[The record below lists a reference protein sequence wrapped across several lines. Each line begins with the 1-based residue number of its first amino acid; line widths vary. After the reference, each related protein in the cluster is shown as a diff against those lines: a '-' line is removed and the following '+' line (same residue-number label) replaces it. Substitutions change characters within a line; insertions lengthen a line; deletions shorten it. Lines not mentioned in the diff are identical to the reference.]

1 MTHMSNN
8 VDFEKFFL
16 TMLEELASR
25 EQEVLKKRYQLTGD
39 IAQKNTLKQIGDEYG
54 ITRERVRQIEKEA
67 ISKLVRIAKAEEYLQ
82 EIEAINA
89 TLVQYLER
97 RGGLAREDE
106 LVSEHLTDSYNLNA
120 LHQNAYLFILEHM
133 LDNVDRHNENDDY
146 HSFWVLKA
154 VERDSIFSFINGV
167 IEHLVGKS
175 AVQEEK
181 DLLDSIK
188 SQVLVKVDLA
198 HIDPLMSKHSDVS
211 VDDFINSYLS
221 VTKKIEKN
229 ILGSW
234 GLTEWA
240 DVKPKK
246 LADKIHL
253 VFKKN
258 EKPLH
263 FRDVAELINT
273 ADFDKKNICAAT
285 VHNELIANDGYILI
299 GRGIYAKK
307 DWGYTPGTV
316 TDIISQILT
325 ENTKPMSKE
334 DIYEQVLKQRQVNP
348 STIYLSL
355 INKNKFNKL
364 SNGMFELK

>member
-16 TMLEELASR
+16 SLLEELAAR

-39 IAQKNTLKQIGDEYG
+39 VAQKNTLKQIGDEYG

-67 ISKLVRIAKAEEYLQ
+67 INKLVKLAKADNYLTELQ
-82 EIEAINA
+82 AIKDS
-89 TLVQYLER
+89 LVRYLER

-106 LVSEHLTDSYNLNA
+106 LVSDHLYNDYKLTT
-120 LHQNAYLFILEHM
+120 LHQNAYLFVLEHM
-133 LDNVDRHNENDDY
+133 IDEVDQHEAGDDY
-146 HSFWVLKA
+146 HSFWILTA
-154 VERDSIFSFINGV
+154 VDRQSIFALVNEVIN
-167 IEHLVGKS
+167 HLVKKS
-175 AVQEEK
+175 AVQDESS
-181 DLLDSIK
+181 LLSAIK
-188 SQVLVKVDLA
+188 NEILPKVELA
-198 HIDPLMSKHSDVS
+198 HFDPLTGKHTDVT
-211 VDDFINSYLS
+211 VEDFIRTYLS
-221 VTKKIEKN
+221 ITKKVEKN
-229 ILGSW
+229 ILDNW
-234 GLTEWA
+234 GLAEWA

-246 LADKIHL
+246 LSDKIHL
-253 VFKKN
+253 VFKKH

-273 ADFDKKNICAAT
+273 ANFDKKNICAAT
-285 VHNELIANDGYILI
+285 VHNELIANEGYVLI

-316 TDIISQILT
+316 TDIISQILKD
-325 ENTKPMSKE
+325 NSQPMTKE
-334 DIYEQVLKQRQVNP
+334 DIYDAVLKQRQVNP

-364 SNGMFELK
+364 SNGLFELK